1 MTRGFRV
8 RQNGV
13 FMDTPRFDPGLT
25 QKYTGALKRI
35 INRNGEFNVRRTG
48 QRWSDWHPYLF
59 MISRSWPVF
68 FLLVMA
74 AFLVVNVIFA
84 LAYLA
89 VGIENLKNAEAA
101 TATADFLNAFFFSA
115 HTLSTVGYGNIWPVG
130 TAANLVAVLE
140 SLVGVLG
147 FAIATGLLFGRFSR
161 PSARFGFSQSILVA
175 PYQGG
180 TSLQFR
186 VVNRRRN
193 NIIDLEARVLLM
205 VVEACDGK
213 PERKY
218 LKLNLERPSVLFFP
232 LTWTVVHPITE
243 DSPLLGKTAEDL
255 ERQQAEVLIMMKGHD
270 ESFGQSVHARFSYR
284 YDEFIWGARFA
295 TAFEVEKNGD
305 LRIEVDKVSLTTP
318 AELPAKQLAG

>member
-1 MTRGFRV
+1 M
-8 RQNGV
+8 RQNGEL
-13 FMDTPRFDPGLT
+13 MHTPQFDPGLT
-25 QKYTGALKRI
+25 QQYTGVLKRV
-35 INRNGEFNVRRTG
+35 INKNGQFNVRRTG
-48 QRWSDWHPYLF
+48 QSWSDWHPYLF

-68 FLLVMA
+68 FLLVMIV
-74 AFLVVNVIFA
+74 FLLTNVVFA

-89 VGIENLKNAEAA
+89 VGIEYLKNAEGPSLGAS
-101 TATADFLNAFFFSA
+101 FLNAFFFSA

-161 PSARFGFSQSILVA
+161 PSARFGFSRSMLVA
-175 PYQGG
+175 PYMGG

-193 NIIDLEARVLLM
+193 NIIDLDARVMLM
-205 VVEACDGK
+205 VVESCSGK

-232 LTWTVVHPITE
+232 LTWTVVHPIADE
-243 DSPLLGKTAEDL
+243 SPLLGKTAEDL
-255 ERQQAEVLIMMKGHD
+255 ERLQAEVLIMMKGHD
-270 ESFGQSVHARFSYR
+270 ESFGQSVHARYSYR
-284 YDEFIWGARFA
+284 YDEIVWGARFA

-318 AELPAKQLAG
+318 AELPQKQIAG